1 MQDIRYDHKPEVSFR
16 SRHNNNSSS
25 SSNNNNNKS
34 SLDDEND
41 TTASPS
47 SVAVV
52 TSDVI
57 LPTSSYILTLAQ
69 QYERPELLRQG
80 SSSRRNLRIIK
91 YLDPKVRS
99 QVQTQPSLP
108 EGVFVKPS
116 TQKQRGKVQKEL
128 QTVFVVEQQPED
140 QDATTASS
148 SSSSQSLQPSHPHHH
163 RPPRTRP
170 VVASHKASTFNS
182 SSSSNSLSKFGL
194 KKSFIRP
201 SRTPVTQQAATHI
214 QRIAR
219 GWWQREYA
227 YKLHYLQYQL
237 DHADDITQRELQAIQ
252 DDLEQRKLDFYD
264 NLVAQYEKKQ
274 SAHDTTK
281 LAESKK
287 IQDFLQHEHDRLQ
300 EQHDDLTAAID
311 QLKDQN
317 ERLEQ
322 AHASTLAS
330 LQALKER
337 FGTIQETHEQLRA
350 VEPKYQHAVRELQEA
365 LWERQDYCETEHK
378 IRLHYDK
385 FMDDLVERLKQYQG
399 DQHGMVAESMDQV
412 LQLIQTNPVPDVPEF
427 VQRRLSSTKVV

>member
-1 MQDIRYDHKPEVSFR
+1 MTPNSSMQDIRYDHKPDVSFR
-16 SRHNNNSSS
+16 SRQNS
-25 SSNNNNNKS
+25 KS
-34 SLDDEND
+34 SPDDE
-41 TTASPS
+41 ALSPTL
-47 SVAVV
+47 VT

-57 LPTSSYILTLAQ
+57 LPTTSSYILTLAQ
-69 QYERPELLRQG
+69 QYERPELLRQA
-80 SSSRRNLRIIK
+80 SSRRNLRIIK

-99 QVQTQPSLP
+99 QVHTQPSVP

-128 QTVFVVEQQPED
+128 QTVFVSESKSD
-140 QDATTASS
+140 QNAATTTASTTVTTAASTTATSYPQSHHPRRHRLPASNSNNNNRSS
-148 SSSSQSLQPSHPHHH
+148 SSSSS
-163 RPPRTRP
+163 
-170 VVASHKASTFNS
+170 
-182 SSSSNSLSKFGL
+182 SKFGL

-201 SRTPVTQQAATHI
+201 SRTPVTQHAATQI

-227 YKLHYLQYQL
+227 FKLQYWQYQL
-237 DHADDITQRELQAIQ
+237 DHADDITQREIQAIQ
-252 DDLEQRKLDFYD
+252 DELEQRKQAYYD
-264 NLVAQYEKKQ
+264 SLLAQYETKQ

-300 EQHDDLTAAID
+300 EQHDDLTAAVA

-337 FGTIQETHEQLRA
+337 FVTIQETHDQLRA

-385 FMDDLVERLKQYQG
+385 FMDDLVERLKEYQG
-399 DQHGMVAESMDQV
+399 EQHDMVAESMDQV

-427 VQRRLSSTKVV
+427 VQRRLSTKV